1 MDMDIYMRTI
11 VLGPPGTG
19 KTTTL
24 LNKVDDYLKQ
34 TDPDKIGYFAFT
46 QKAAHEARDRA
57 IKKFNLTEDDL
68 PYFRTLHSLAFRKLG
83 LKKDQVMQPRHY
95 KDLGKKL
102 GFPVTYADYQED
114 QGGIFTS
121 DSEYLRIIQL
131 AQLRNITP
139 EQQFDLQEHTQDL
152 ERDQLRIIHNEL
164 ARYKKE
170 YNLIDFNDMI
180 LDFTKSDKSPKF
192 DVVFIDEAQDL
203 SLMQWDMTRSIWNKT
218 KDSFIAGDDD
228 QAIFRW
234 AGADVDSFIALKGQY
249 LPLTQSYRIPARV
262 HGLAMGIINKIR
274 NRIDK
279 SWEPR
284 VSQGNL
290 HRHFDID
297 SIDMSSGDW
306 LVLSR
311 TRHMLTDIEE
321 SLYRQGLYY
330 ENRYKRSSEKE
341 LHQAA
346 TSWENLRQGK
356 LSSYK
361 EIENIIKFI
370 GPKHWHA
377 KKIKGMAKGS
387 FYGMDQLV
395 KDYGLQVKTVW
406 YEAFDNAGQTKVNYL
421 RKMRKNGEKLNE
433 KPRIELSTIHAA
445 KGGEATNVVLLTD
458 LTENTMRSYERNPDD
473 ENRLFYVG
481 ATRTKEN
488 LHIIRPKD
496 YDKSFPMEDYE

>member
-1 MDMDIYMRTI
+1 MRTI

-24 LNKVDDYLKQ
+24 LKKVDDYLKQ

-68 PYFRTLHSLAFRKLG
+68 PYFRTLHSLAFKKLG

-152 ERDQLRIIHNEL
+152 ERDQLKIIHNEL

-249 LPLTQSYRIPARV
+249 LPLTQSYRIPAKV

-279 SWEPR
+279 TWKPKVHEGSLSRYDEFE
-284 VSQGNL
+284 Q
-290 HRHFDID
+290 
-297 SIDMSSGDW
+297 IDMSNGEW
-306 LVLSR
+306 LVLAR
-311 TRHMLTDIEE
+311 TKYMLNDLEE
-321 SLYRQGLYY
+321 SLYRDGRYY
-330 ENRYKRSSEKE
+330 VNKFKRTKEKE
-341 LHQAA
+341 LHYAA
-346 TSWENLRQGK
+346 QDWENLRKGQPLAYKEVERIYSYMKDNTDKNK
-356 LSSYK
+356 LKGMLKDSSY
-361 EIENIIKFI
+361 NIDTLK
-370 GPKHWHA
+370 
-377 KKIKGMAKGS
+377 
-387 FYGMDQLV
+387 
-395 KDYGLQVKTVW
+395 KDYGLKVDTPW
-406 YEAFDNAGQTKVNYL
+406 FEAFDDAPSRDVNYL

-433 KPRIELSTIHAA
+433 PPRITLSTIHGA
-445 KGGEATNVVLLTD
+445 KGGESQNVVLLTD
-458 LTENTMRSYERNPDD
+458 LSENTMKAYERNADD

-481 ATRTKEN
+481 ATRTKEH
-488 LHIIRPKD
+488 LHIISPKQE
-496 YDKSFPMEDYE
+496 YKGYKL

>member
-1 MDMDIYMRTI
+1 MKTI

-46 QKAAHEARDRA
+46 KKAANEARDRA

-83 LKKDQVMQPRHY
+83 LKKDQVMQSRHY

-139 EQQFDLQEHTQDL
+139 EKQFDLQEHTQDL

-218 KDSFIAGDDD
+218 TDAFIAGDDD

-234 AGADVDSFIALKGQY
+234 AGADVDSFITLKGQY
-249 LPLTQSYRIPARV
+249 LPLTQSYRIPAKV

-279 SWEPR
+279 TWEPR

-290 HRHFDID
+290 QRHFDIE
-297 SIDMSSGDW
+297 SIDMSQGDW

-311 TRHMLTDIEE
+311 TRHMLNDLEE

-346 TSWENLRQGK
+346 TSWEHLRQGQ
-356 LSSYK
+356 LVSYK
-361 EIENIIKFI
+361 EIENMIKFI
-370 GPKHWHA
+370 SPKHWHA
-377 KKIKGMAKGS
+377 KKIKGMVKGS

-395 KDYGLQVKTVW
+395 KDYGLQIKTVW

-445 KGGEATNVVLLTD
+445 KGGEATNVVLMTD

-488 LHIIRPKD
+488 LHIIEPK
-496 YDKSFPMEDYE
+496 KYEKGYLL

>member
-1 MDMDIYMRTI
+1 MRTI

-24 LNKVDDYLKQ
+24 LKKVDSYLKN

-57 IKKFNLTEDDL
+57 IKQFNLTEDDL

-83 LKKDQVMQPRHY
+83 LKKDQVMQSRHY
-95 KDLGKKL
+95 KDLGGKL

-139 EQQFDLQEHTQDL
+139 EQQFDLAEHTQDL
-152 ERDQLRIIHNEL
+152 ERDQLRIIANEL
-164 ARYKKE
+164 KRYKKE

-180 LDFTKSDKSPKF
+180 LDFTKSDLSPKF

-203 SLMQWDMTRSIWNKT
+203 SLMQWDMAKTIWNKT
-218 KDSFIAGDDD
+218 ENAYIAGDDD

-234 AGADVDSFIALKGQY
+234 AGADVDSFINLKGTHW
-249 LPLTQSYRIPARV
+249 PLEQSHRIPAKV
-262 HGLAMGIINKIR
+262 HKLAMSIINKIT
-274 NRIDK
+274 NRIPK
-279 SWEPR
+279 NWKPKTNEGTL
-284 VSQGNL
+284 Q
-290 HRHFDID
+290 RHFDID
-297 SIDMSSGDW
+297 SINMSQGDW

-311 TRHMLTDIEE
+311 TRHMLNDIEE

-330 ENRYKRSSEKE
+330 KNRYKRNDEQD
-341 LHQAA
+341 LHECA
-346 TSWENLRQGK
+346 TAWESCLKGQPI
-356 LSSYK
+356 SYK
-361 EIENIIKFI
+361 QVESISKYMSD
-370 GPKHWHA
+370 KHWHK
-377 KKIKGMAKGS
+377 KKIKGMTKGS
-387 FYGMDQLV
+387 FYNIDQLV
-395 KDYGLQVKTVW
+395 NDYGLQIKTVW
-406 YEAFDNAGQTKVNYL
+406 YEAFDNAGQTRVNYL

-445 KGGEATNVVLLTD
+445 KGGEATNVVLMTD
-458 LTENTMRSYERNPDD
+458 LTHNTMRSYERNPDD

-488 LHIIRPKD
+488 LHIVEPK
-496 YDKSFPMEDYE
+496 KYEKGYIL

>member
-1 MDMDIYMRTI
+1 MRTI

-24 LNKVDDYLKQ
+24 LKKVDSYLKN

-57 IKKFNLTEDDL
+57 IKQFNLSEDDL

-95 KDLGKKL
+95 KDLGNKL

-139 EQQFDLQEHTQDL
+139 EQQFDLAEHTQDL
-152 ERDQLRIIHNEL
+152 ERDQLRIIANEL
-164 ARYKKE
+164 IRYKKE
-170 YNLIDFNDMI
+170 YNLIDYNDMI
-180 LDFTKSDKSPKF
+180 LDFTKSDLSPKF

-203 SLMQWDMTRSIWNKT
+203 SLMQWDMAKTIWNKT
-218 KDSFIAGDDD
+218 ENAFIAGDDD

-234 AGADVDSFIALKGQY
+234 AGADVDSFINLKGTY
-249 LPLTQSYRIPARV
+249 LPLTQSYRIPTKV
-262 HGLAMGIINKIR
+262 HNLAMNIINKIT
-274 NRIDK
+274 NRIPK
-279 SWEPR
+279 TWQPKTNE
-284 VSQGNL
+284 GTL
-290 HRHFDID
+290 HRHFDVD
-297 SIDMSSGDW
+297 SIDMTTGDW

-311 TRHMLTDIEE
+311 TRHMLNDIEE

-330 ENRYKRSSEKE
+330 KNRYKRNDEKD
-341 LHQAA
+341 LHESA
-346 TSWENLRQGK
+346 TAWESGLKGQP
-356 LSSYK
+356 LSYK
-361 EIENIIKFI
+361 QVEKISKYMSD
-370 GPKHWHA
+370 KHWQK
-377 KKIKGMAKGS
+377 KKIKGMTKGG
-387 FYGMDQLV
+387 FYNIDQLV
-395 KDYGLQVKTVW
+395 TDYGLQIKTTW
-406 YEAFDNAGQTKVNYL
+406 YEAFDNAGQTRVNYL

-433 KPRIELSTIHAA
+433 KPRIEMSTIHGA
-445 KGGEATNVVLLTD
+445 KGGEATNVVLMTD
-458 LTENTMRSYERNPDD
+458 LTQNTMKGYERNPDD

-488 LHIIRPKD
+488 LHIVEPK
-496 YDKSFPMEDYE
+496 KYEKGYIL

>member
-1 MDMDIYMRTI
+1 MRTI

-57 IKKFNLTEDDL
+57 MKQFNLEEDDL

-83 LKKDQVMQPRHY
+83 LKKDQVMQKRHY
-95 KDLGKKL
+95 KDLGSKL
-102 GFPVTYADYQED
+102 GFPVGYAVYQED
-114 QGGIFTS
+114 HDGTGCTFGS

-131 AQLRNITP
+131 AQLKNITI
-139 EQQFDLQEHTQDL
+139 EQQYDLKEHVQDL
-152 ERDQLRIIHNEL
+152 SFSNLRIISNEL
-164 ARYKKE
+164 KRYKKE
-170 YNLIDFNDMI
+170 YSLIDFNDMI
-180 LDFTKSDKSPKF
+180 TEFTKSDKSPKF

-203 SLMQWDMTRSIWNKT
+203 SLMQWEMARSIWKKT
-218 KDSFIAGDDD
+218 EDSFIAGDDD
-228 QAIFRW
+228 QAIYKW

-249 LPLTQSYRIPARV
+249 LPLTQSYRIPAKV
-262 HGLAMGIINKIR
+262 HGLAMGIINRIR
-274 NRIDK
+274 NRIGK
-279 SWEPR
+279 TWQPKVNEGTL
-284 VSQGNL
+284 Q
-290 HRHFDID
+290 RHFDVD
-297 SIDMSSGDW
+297 SIDMTKGDW

-311 TRHMLTDIEE
+311 TRHMLTDIGE

-330 ENRYKRSSEKE
+330 KNKYKRTNEQG
-341 LHQAA
+341 LHEAA
-346 TSWENLRQGK
+346 TAWEYLRQGQ
-356 LSSYK
+356 LITYK
-361 EIENIIKFI
+361 QVESISKYM

-377 KKIKGMAKGS
+377 KKIKGMAKES
-387 FYGMDQLV
+387 FYGIDQLV

-406 YEAFDNAGQTKVNYL
+406 YEAFDEAGQTEVDYL

-433 KPRIELSTIHAA
+433 KPRIELSTIHGA
-445 KGGEATNVVLLTD
+445 KGGEATNVVLLTN

-488 LHIIRPKD
+488 LHIIEPK
-496 YDKSFPMEDYE
+496 KYEKGYLL

>member
-1 MDMDIYMRTI
+1 MRTI

-24 LNKVDDYLKQ
+24 LKKVDSYLKN

-57 IKKFNLTEDDL
+57 MRDFNLGEDDL

-139 EQQFDLQEHTQDL
+139 EQQFDLAEHTQDL
-152 ERDQLRIIHNEL
+152 ERDQLRIIANEL
-164 ARYKKE
+164 IRYKKE

-180 LDFTKSDKSPKF
+180 LDFVKSDLSPKF

-218 KDSFIAGDDD
+218 TDSFIAGDDD

-234 AGADVDSFIALKGQY
+234 AGADVDSFITLKGDY
-249 LPLTQSYRIPARV
+249 YPLTQSYRIPARV
-262 HGLAMGIINKIR
+262 HNLAMNIIGKIKNRINKTWQPKV
-274 NRIDK
+274 N
-279 SWEPR
+279 EGTL
-284 VSQGNL
+284 Q
-290 HRHFDID
+290 RHFDVE
-297 SIDMSSGDW
+297 SIDMTSGDW

-311 TRHMLTDIEE
+311 TRHMLNDIEE
-321 SLYRQGLYY
+321 SLYRKGLYY
-330 ENRYKRSSEKE
+330 SNKYKRSYERDI
-341 LHQAA
+341 QDAA
-346 TSWENLRQGK
+346 VNWENLRKGVPLDYKQIDKISKHMSPKNWEKNK
-356 LSSYK
+356 LL
-361 EIENIIKFI
+361 
-370 GPKHWHA
+370 
-377 KKIKGMAKGS
+377 GMTKGS
-387 FYGMDQLV
+387 FHSLESLQTDF
-395 KDYGLQVKTVW
+395 GLKTNVVW
-406 YEAFDNAGQTKVNYL
+406 YEAFDNAGQTRVNYL

-445 KGGEATNVVLLTD
+445 KGGEATNVVLMTD
-458 LTENTMRSYERNPDD
+458 LTENTMKGYERNPDD

-488 LHIIRPKD
+488 LHIVEPK
-496 YDKSFPMEDYE
+496 KYEKGYIL

>member
-1 MDMDIYMRTI
+1 MRTI

-24 LNKVDDYLKQ
+24 LNKVDSYLKN

-46 QKAAHEARDRA
+46 KKAANEARDRA
-57 IKKFNLTEDDL
+57 IRDFNLTEDDL

-83 LKKDQVMQPRHY
+83 IKKDQVMQGRHY

-131 AQLRNITP
+131 AQLRNITA
-139 EQQFDLQEHTQDL
+139 EQQFDLAEHTQDL
-152 ERDQLRIIHNEL
+152 ERDQLRIIANEL
-164 ARYKKE
+164 IRYKKE

-180 LDFTKSDKSPKF
+180 LDFVKSDLSPKF

-203 SLMQWDMTRSIWNKT
+203 SLMQWDMTKSIWNKT
-218 KDSFIAGDDD
+218 EDAFIAGDDD

-234 AGADVDSFIALKGQY
+234 AGADVDSFITLKGEY
-249 LPLTQSYRIPARV
+249 YPLTQSYRIPAKV
-262 HGLAMGIINKIR
+262 HNLAMNIIGKIK
-274 NRIDK
+274 NRISK
-279 SWEPR
+279 TWQPKTNEGTL
-284 VSQGNL
+284 Q
-290 HRHFDID
+290 RHFDVE
-297 SIDMSSGDW
+297 SIDMTQGDW

-311 TRHMLTDIEE
+311 TRHMLNDIEE
-321 SLYRQGLYY
+321 TLYRQGLYY
-330 ENRYKRSSEKE
+330 SNRYKRSYEKD
-341 LHQAA
+341 LQDSAVD
-346 TSWENLRQGK
+346 WENLRKGSPLTFKQ
-356 LSSYK
+356 
-361 EIENIIKFI
+361 IEKISKYMS
-370 GPKHWHA
+370 PKHWE
-377 KKIKGMAKGS
+377 KNKILGMTKGS
-387 FYGMDQLV
+387 FYDLESLQS
-395 KDYGLQVKTVW
+395 DFGLNTKAVW
-406 YEAFDNAGQTKVNYL
+406 YEAFDIAGQTRVNYL

-458 LTENTMRSYERNPDD
+458 LTENTMKSYERNPDD

-488 LHIIRPKD
+488 LHIVEPK
-496 YDKSFPMEDYE
+496 KYEKGYIL

>member
-1 MDMDIYMRTI
+1 MRTI

-83 LKKDQVMQPRHY
+83 LKKDNVMQPRHY

-139 EQQFDLQEHTQDL
+139 EQQFDLAEHTQDL

-164 ARYKKE
+164 RRYKKE

-180 LDFTKSDKSPKF
+180 LDFTKSDVSPKF

-203 SLMQWDMTRSIWNKT
+203 SLMQWDMARSIWNKT

-234 AGADVDSFIALKGQY
+234 AGADVDSFIALQGQY
-249 LPLTQSYRIPARV
+249 LPLTQSYRIPAKV
-262 HGLAMGIINKIR
+262 HGLAMGIINKIK

-279 SWEPR
+279 TWQPK
-284 VSQGNL
+284 VNQGTL
-290 HRHFDID
+290 QRHFDID
-297 SIDMSSGDW
+297 SINMSVGEW
-306 LVLSR
+306 LILSR
-311 TRHMLTDIEE
+311 TRHMLNDIEE

-330 ENRYKRSSEKE
+330 KNRYKRNDEQD
-341 LHQAA
+341 LHECAIA
-346 TSWENLRQGK
+346 WESCLKGQPI
-356 LSSYK
+356 SYK
-361 EIENIIKFI
+361 QVESISKYMSDR
-370 GPKHWHA
+370 HWQK
-377 KKIKGMAKGS
+377 KKIKGMTKGS
-387 FYGMDQLV
+387 FYNIDQLV
-395 KDYGLQVKTVW
+395 NDYGLQIKTTW
-406 YEAFDNAGQTKVNYL
+406 YEAFDNAGQTRVNYL

-445 KGGEATNVVLLTD
+445 KGGEAENVVLLTD
-458 LTENTMRSYERNPDD
+458 LTENTMKSYERNPDD

-488 LHIIRPKD
+488 LHLVEPK
-496 YDKSFPMEDYE
+496 KYEKGYIL

>member
-1 MDMDIYMRTI
+1 MRTI

-131 AQLRNITP
+131 AQLRNITA
-139 EQQFDLQEHTQDL
+139 EQQFDLAEHTQDL
-152 ERDQLRIIHNEL
+152 ERDQLRIIANEL
-164 ARYKKE
+164 IRYKKE
-170 YNLIDFNDMI
+170 YNLIDYNDMI
-180 LDFTKSDKSPKF
+180 LDFTKSDLSPKF

-203 SLMQWDMTRSIWNKT
+203 SLMQWDMAKTIWNKT
-218 KDSFIAGDDD
+218 ENAFIAGDDD

-234 AGADVDSFIALKGQY
+234 AGADVDSFITLKGEY
-249 LPLTQSYRIPARV
+249 YPLTQSYRIPAKV
-262 HGLAMGIINKIR
+262 HHLAMNIINKIK

-279 SWEPR
+279 TWKPKTNEGTL
-284 VSQGNL
+284 Q
-290 HRHFDID
+290 RHFDVD
-297 SIDMSSGDW
+297 SIDMRTGDW

-311 TRHMLTDIEE
+311 TRHMLNDIEE

-330 ENRYKRSSEKE
+330 KNRYKRNDEQD
-341 LHQAA
+341 LHGAA
-346 TSWENLRQGK
+346 TAWESGLKGHP
-356 LSSYK
+356 LSYK
-361 EIENIIKFI
+361 QVENISKYISD
-370 GPKHWHA
+370 KHWHK
-377 KKIKGMAKGS
+377 KKIKGMTKGA
-387 FYGMDQLV
+387 FYNIDQLV
-395 KDYGLQVKTVW
+395 NDYGLQIKTTW
-406 YEAFDNAGQTKVNYL
+406 YEAFDNAGQTRVNYL

-445 KGGEATNVVLLTD
+445 KGGEATNVVLMTD
-458 LTENTMRSYERNPDD
+458 LTQNTMKGYERNPDD

-488 LHIIRPKD
+488 LHIVEPK
-496 YDKSFPMEDYE
+496 KYEKGYIL

>member
-1 MDMDIYMRTI
+1 
-11 VLGPPGTG
+11 
-19 KTTTL
+19 
-24 LNKVDDYLKQ
+24 
-34 TDPDKIGYFAFT
+34 
-46 QKAAHEARDRA
+46 
-57 IKKFNLTEDDL
+57 
-68 PYFRTLHSLAFRKLG
+68 
-83 LKKDQVMQPRHY
+83 
-95 KDLGKKL
+95 
-102 GFPVTYADYQED
+102 
-114 QGGIFTS
+114 
-121 DSEYLRIIQL
+121 
-131 AQLRNITP
+131 
-139 EQQFDLQEHTQDL
+139 
-152 ERDQLRIIHNEL
+152 
-164 ARYKKE
+164 
-170 YNLIDFNDMI
+170 
-180 LDFTKSDKSPKF
+180 
-192 DVVFIDEAQDL
+192 
-203 SLMQWDMTRSIWNKT
+203 MQWDMTRSIWNKT

-234 AGADVDSFIALKGQY
+234 AGADVDSFIALEGQY
-249 LPLTQSYRIPARV
+249 LPLKKSYRIPARV

-297 SIDMSSGDW
+297 SIDMSQGDW

-346 TSWENLRQGK
+346 TAWEHLRQGQ
-356 LSSYK
+356 LISYK
-361 EIENIIKFI
+361 EIENIIKFM
-370 GPKHWHA
+370 GPKNWHS

-387 FYGMDQLV
+387 FYGIDQLV
-395 KDYGLQVKTVW
+395 NDYGLQVKTVW

-458 LTENTMRSYERNPDD
+458 LTENTMKSYERNPDD

-488 LHIIRPKD
+488 LHIIEPK
-496 YDKSFPMEDYE
+496 KYEKGYIL